1 MKYDYVI
8 AGAGL
13 SSAVFARLMAEK
25 GKRILVLERR
35 KHIAGNIYD
44 EKDKTGIIV
53 QKYGP
58 HIFHTQ
64 IEAVHDFVS
73 RFAVWKPFKLQCE
86 VSMCGKSTPSPFNFR
101 TIDQFYDAK
110 HAEELKN
117 ALMTEYPGRETV
129 TIVELLDCKL
139 EIIRQYAQMLF
150 DNDYSLYTAKQWGLK
165 PSNIDV
171 SVLKRVPV
179 RLDYK
184 SMYFTDKYEY
194 MPVGGFTHFI
204 RNVFDHENIDVK
216 INEDALSYIELTED
230 AIIFRGLEVADDC
243 KFVYTGALDELF
255 SYRYGEL
262 PYRSLRFE
270 YKTLNEDSYQNAPV
284 VAYPQE
290 PGYTRVTEY
299 KKLPVQDIHGVT
311 TIAYEFPMKYSVH
324 SESDPYY
331 PIPTEESA
339 IQYASYKELAEKIN
353 NLILCG
359 RLANYKYYN
368 MDDAINAVLSLLKN
382 VEI

>member
-25 GKRILVLERR
+25 GKKILVLERR
-35 KHIAGNIYD
+35 SHIGGNIYD
-44 EKDKTGIIV
+44 EKDENGIIV

-64 IEAVHDFVS
+64 IEAVNEFVTKY
-73 RFAVWKPFKLQCE
+73 ADWKPFKLQCE
-86 VSMCGKSTPSPFNFR
+86 VFMCGKSTPSPFNFK
-101 TIDQFYDAK
+101 TIDQFYDTD
-110 HAEELKN
+110 HAEKLK
-117 ALMTEYPGRETV
+117 ATLLAEYPGRETV
-129 TIVELLDCKL
+129 TIVELLESKV
-139 EIIRQYAQMLF
+139 EIIREYAQMLF

-165 PSNIDV
+165 PSDIDV

-179 RLDYK
+179 RMDYK

-194 MPVGGFTHFI
+194 MPVCGFTAFI
-204 RNVFDHENIDVK
+204 SNVFDHENIEVRT
-216 INEDALSYIELTED
+216 NEDALKYIELTEEKVV
-230 AIIFRGLEVADDC
+230 FKGLEVSDDC
-243 KFVYTGALDELF
+243 QFVYTGALDELF
-255 SYRYGEL
+255 SYKYGEL
-262 PYRSLRFE
+262 PYRSLRFD
-270 YKTLNEDSYQNAPV
+270 YKTLQVDSFQNAPV

-299 KKLPVQDIHGVT
+299 KKLPVQNISGVT
-311 TIAYEFPMKYSVH
+311 TIAYEYPLKYSAQ

-339 IQYASYKELAEKIN
+339 KQYASYKELADKVH

-359 RLANYKYYN
+359 RLADYKYYN
-368 MDDAINAVLSLLKN
+368 MDLAINAVLEK
-382 VEI
+382 IK

>member
-1 MKYDYVI
+1 MMYDYVI

-13 SSAVFARLMAEK
+13 SSAVFARIMAEK
-25 GKRILVLERR
+25 GKKILVLERR
-35 KHIAGNIYD
+35 NHIGGNLYD

-64 IEAVHDFVS
+64 IEVVHEFVS

-86 VSMCGKSTPSPFNFR
+86 VSMCGKSTPSPFNFT
-101 TIDQFYDAK
+101 TIDQFYDVTSAN
-110 HAEELKN
+110 ELKT
-117 ALMTEYPGRETV
+117 ALIAEYPRRKTV
-129 TIVELLDCKL
+129 TIIELLDCKVD
-139 EIIRQYAQMLF
+139 IIRKYAQMLF
-150 DNDYSLYTAKQWGLK
+150 DNDYSLYTAKQWGLN
-165 PSNIDV
+165 PSDIDV

-179 RLDYK
+179 RLDYD

-194 MPVGGFTHFI
+194 MPVGGYTNFI
-204 RNVFDHENIDVK
+204 RNVFNHENIEVRT
-216 INEDALSYIELTED
+216 NEDALSYIDLSED
-230 AIIFRGLEVADDC
+230 NIIFKRLNVANKC

-255 SYRYGEL
+255 VYKFGEL

-290 PGYTRVTEY
+290 PGYTRITEY

-311 TIAYEFPMKYSVH
+311 TIAYEYPLKYSVQ
-324 SESDPYY
+324 SDSDPYY
-331 PIPTEESA
+331 PIPTEESKK
-339 IQYASYKELAEKIN
+339 QYASYKELADKIH
-353 NLILCG
+353 NLIICG
-359 RLANYKYYN
+359 RLADYKYYN
-368 MDDAINAVLSLLKN
+368 MDLAIYAVLEK
-382 VEI
+382 IKTI

>member
-1 MKYDYVI
+1 MRFEYVI

-13 SSAVFARLMAEK
+13 SSAVFARLMAERGNK
-25 GKRILVLERR
+25 ILVLERR
-35 KHIAGNIYD
+35 NHIGGNIYD

-64 IEAVHDFVS
+64 IEVVHEFVS

-86 VSMCGKSTPSPFNFR
+86 VSMCGKSTPSPFNFK
-101 TIDQFYDAK
+101 TIEQFYNAMHANKLKDA
-110 HAEELKN
+110 LKR
-117 ALMTEYPGRETV
+117 EYPDRETV
-129 TIVELLDCKL
+129 NIVELLDSKVD
-139 EIIRQYAQMLF
+139 IIREYAQMLF

-165 PSNIDV
+165 PSDIDV

-179 RLDYK
+179 RLDYQ

-194 MPVGGFTHFI
+194 MPVGGFTNFI
-204 RNVFDHENIDVK
+204 NNVFNHENIEVRT
-216 INEDALSYIELTED
+216 NEDALSYIELTED
-230 AIIFRGLEVADDC
+230 AIVFKRLEVTDDC

-255 SYRYGEL
+255 AYKFGEL

-311 TIAYEFPMKYSVH
+311 TIAYEYPIKYSVH

-339 IQYASYKELAEKIN
+339 IQYASYKELADKIQ

-359 RLANYKYYN
+359 RLADYKYYN
-368 MDDAINAVLSLLKN
+368 MDLAINAVIEK
-382 VEI
+382 IKKI

>member
-35 KHIAGNIYD
+35 NHIGGNIYD

-64 IEAVHDFVS
+64 IEAVHEFVS

-86 VSMCGKSTPSPFNFR
+86 VSMCGKSTPSPFNFK
-101 TIDQFYDAK
+101 TIEQFYDAN
-110 HAEELKN
+110 HANDLKD
-117 ALMTEYPGRETV
+117 ALTAEYPGRETV
-129 TIVELLDCKL
+129 TIVELLDCKVD
-139 EIIRQYAQMLF
+139 IIREFAQMLF

-165 PSNIDV
+165 PADIDV

-194 MPVGGFTHFI
+194 MPVDGYTNFI
-204 RNVFDHENIDVK
+204 RNVFSHENIDVK
-216 INEDALSYIELTED
+216 TNEDALSYIELTED
-230 AIIFRGLEVADDC
+230 VILFKGLEVTDKC
-243 KFVYTGALDELF
+243 KFVFTGALDELF
-255 SYRYGEL
+255 AYRYGEL

-270 YKTLNEDSYQNAPV
+270 YKTLNQDSYQNAPV

-290 PGYTRVTEY
+290 PGYTRITEY
-299 KKLPVQDIHGVT
+299 KKLPMQDISGVT
-311 TIAYEFPMKYSVH
+311 TIAYEYPLKYSAH

-339 IQYASYKELAEKIN
+339 KQYASYKELADNIQ

-359 RLANYKYYN
+359 RLADYKYYN
-368 MDDAINAVLSLLKN
+368 MDLAINAVFEK
-382 VEI
+382 IKYI